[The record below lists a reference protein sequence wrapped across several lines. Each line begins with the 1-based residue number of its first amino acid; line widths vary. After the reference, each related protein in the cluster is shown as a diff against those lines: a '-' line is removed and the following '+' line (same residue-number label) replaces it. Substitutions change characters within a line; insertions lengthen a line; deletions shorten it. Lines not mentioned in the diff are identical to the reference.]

1 MQRLS
6 AVTAL
11 LAPLAL
17 VLGGCASAEEPA
29 AVDVARSFAS
39 LAGSDPGRACELLA
53 PKTVEHLEEDGD
65 GDCAKGLADA
75 APPPPGGVVGA
86 TVAGRSA
93 QVVLGDQ
100 VVFLARF
107 DAGWRVTAA
116 GCERESSDDAVPYH
130 CTVEGN

>member
-1 MQRLS
+1 MRHLS
-6 AVTAL
+6 AATAL
-11 LAPLAL
+11 LAPCAL

-29 AVDVARSFAS
+29 AVDVARSFVS
-39 LAGSDPGRACELLA
+39 LARSDPERACALLA
-53 PKTVEHLEEDGD
+53 PRTVEHLAEDGD
-65 GDCAKGLADA
+65 GECAKGLDDA
-75 APPPPGGVVGA
+75 APPAGESVVGA

-107 DAGWRVTAA
+107 DSGWRVTAA
-116 GCERESSDDAVPYH
+116 GCDRDSSDQAVPYH